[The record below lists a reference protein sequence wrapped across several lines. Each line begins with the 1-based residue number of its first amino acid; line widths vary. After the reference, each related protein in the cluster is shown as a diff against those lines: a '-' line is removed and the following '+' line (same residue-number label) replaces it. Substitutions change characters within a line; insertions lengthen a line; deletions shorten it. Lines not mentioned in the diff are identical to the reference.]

1 MRSVKDFAPDG
12 TEAGVGL
19 ALQDDQGHYL
29 FFLAGRRYGCQPG
42 TLFYAGVGGH
52 REAGESWAA
61 CARREALEEVGQDV
75 KLLPAETTWM
85 INGQGRSQRL
95 DLTDRPR
102 PLALYEMIHPPS
114 TPRAG
119 QIYRLV
125 VFRARLLGPP
135 GHLAPEEVQ
144 GLIGLTPA
152 QVVRGPAYGPEEWPS
167 LRALCR
173 EGAVLVAGG
182 ETLDRETRLYPLGT
196 AVALAHVLALDEQ

>member
-1 MRSVKDFAPDG
+1 MRSIKEFAPDG

-19 ALQDDQGHYL
+19 ALRDDQGRYL

-52 REAGESWAA
+52 REAGESWEA
-61 CARREALEEVGQDV
+61 CARREALEEVGQDAE
-75 KLLPAETTWM
+75 LLPAETTWL
-85 INGQGRSQRL
+85 IGRQGQPQRVQ
-95 DLTDRPR
+95 LTDRRR
-102 PLALYEMIHPPS
+102 PLALYEMIHPTG

-119 QIYRLV
+119 RLYRLV

-135 GHLAPEEVQ
+135 GKLAPEEVQ

-152 QVVRGPAYGPEEWPS
+152 QVVRGPAYEPEEWPS
-167 LRALCR
+167 LGDLCR

-182 ETLDRETRLYPLGT
+182 ETLDPETRLYPLGT
-196 AVALAHVLALDEQ
+196 AVALAHVLRLAEQ